1 MNGELQ
7 VNQAQRVTALLSRE
21 GIENRSNNA
30 IDVLHAYSRDSGS
43 LPCDIPSKISLRN
56 ILNSAR
62 VQQILP
68 RVTTAYKF

>member
-30 IDVLHAYSRDSGS
+30 IDVLHAHSRDSGS